1 MPNWS
6 ILTLVGVLA
15 LLAGLIALIFPLP
28 ASLTLNAFVGTGLL
42 LAGALGFWGALR
54 GDRGTDRLWGM
65 ALGIAVLALGLVL
78 LLSPE
83 AGLKTLTLVFA
94 LGFLASGVFK
104 LLLGWQLPI
113 PAWKWSVL
121 LSGAVSVVLALMIFS
136 GFPESAAVV
145 PGLLLAV
152 ELLSYGW
159 GLVFL
164 GLAWKHRDSGP
175 R

>member
-1 MPNWS
+1 MPNWL
-6 ILTLVGVLA
+6 ILVLVGAVS
-15 LLAGLIALIFPLP
+15 LLAGLIALLFPLP

-42 LAGALGFWGALR
+42 LAGALGAWAALR
-54 GDRGTDRLWGM
+54 GGRSADRLWGL
-65 ALGIAVLALGLVL
+65 ALGVAVLALGLIL

-83 AGLKTLTLVFA
+83 AGLKTMTLVLA
-94 LGFLASGVFK
+94 IGFLVSGILK
-104 LLLGWQLPI
+104 LLLGWQLPV
-113 PAWKWSVL
+113 PAWKWSML
-121 LSGAVSVVLALMIFS
+121 LSGLISVGLALIIFS

-159 GLVFL
+159 GLIFL
-164 GLAWKHRDSGP
+164 GLAAKQHGGRL